1 MKVIALFAKQAKGAA
16 ICRDLTARGIDIV
29 AMPSI
34 GALLQALKHGDAQA
48 VVLEDDAL
56 HLLDWLAMLQMRAGD
71 RVPVIVV
78 GDGQEGVG
86 MVEALA
92 HGATDYAEY
101 SGCVSPLLARLRAR
115 VGLTPPAQA
124 NQLMAVGP
132 FELHPAS
139 STVFHEGMEIN
150 LTAREFALAWVL
162 FSNAGRVVGM
172 SSLAARVWGRS
183 TEVCKRTLEQHIYR
197 LRRKLLINSLDS
209 RIRIQAVYSIGYRL
223 DLRMESRSDGPVLD
237 FGVDPYASF
246 DAFDRT
252 QVREVAD
259 DRYTGPTSIFPSFP
273 GHNG

>member
-16 ICRDLTARGIDIV
+16 ICRDLTARGIDVV

-34 GALLQALKHGDAQA
+34 GALLQALKHEDAQA

-78 GDGQEGVG
+78 GDGQGEGQGVG

-92 HGATDYAEY
+92 HGATDYAEH

-139 STVFHEGMEIN
+139 SAVFHQGMEIN

-162 FSNAGRVVGM
+162 FSNVGRVVGM

-197 LRRKLLINSLDS
+197 LRRKLSINSLDS
-209 RIRIQAVYSIGYRL
+209 QIRIQAVYSVGYRL
-223 DLRMESRSDGPVLD
+223 DLRRESRPDWPIPD
-237 FGVDPYASF
+237 FGVDPCASH
-246 DAFDRT
+246 DAFAPT
-252 QVREVAD
+252 QAGELAD
-259 DRYTGPTSIFPSFP
+259 ARYAGATSTFPDYSV
-273 GHNG
+273 